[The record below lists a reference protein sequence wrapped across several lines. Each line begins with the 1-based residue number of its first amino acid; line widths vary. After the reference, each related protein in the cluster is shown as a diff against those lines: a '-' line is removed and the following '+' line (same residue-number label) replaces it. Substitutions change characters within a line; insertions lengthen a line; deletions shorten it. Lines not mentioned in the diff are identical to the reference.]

1 MKRRRTEIDFLNGY
15 VAAQGRAVGV
25 PTPFNDAIVAA
36 VHAHG
41 VGRLNPDPKHL
52 EPLLKL
58 LPAS

>member
-15 VAAQGRAVGV
+15 VSAQGRTVGV

-41 VGRLNPDPKHL
+41 VGRLTPDPRNL
-52 EPLLKL
+52 EPLLKM
-58 LPAS
+58 LP